1 MNWLRMI
8 GLSAAVTAGPI
19 VASEYILLRHALLSA
34 QQEVHAVAEAYLE
47 RAESAISEA
56 LSVLGSFKASGG
68 LDCSSANRSRFGLAA
83 MQANLIDQ
91 IGLADDGGT
100 LLCGEPMGALA
111 RPALL
116 PAAEAGDPSVV
127 IGILA
132 DQKGSRQAVVTLRA
146 DDHMRLVARLGDML
160 SSLHPGATYLKDRMN
175 VGVYLDDGARWY
187 NSGDGWLPTSEVDS
201 IGETIASE
209 RYPLR
214 VSVFASKAAALA
226 QVADLVMLV
235 YVFSL
240 LTGLGVFLLQLWSAW
255 RHSEGDILTRAV
267 QHGEFVPYYQP
278 VFDLYTGETMGC
290 EVLVR
295 WKRSDGTMVPPGQFL
310 PYAEATGLIRDITR
324 QLMHQVVE
332 DIADIYQ
339 RYPGLKASINLTAM
353 HFNDL
358 EIMDDIK
365 QIFGGRIRYEQ
376 LCFEVTEQNPLK
388 DLALSRAIIGRI
400 QALGASVALDDVGT
414 GHGGLAYLQKL
425 GVDIIKIDKMFIDNI
440 CTDHSSQT
448 IVDTL
453 VELGRQLGLGIIAEG
468 VERADQVEH
477 LKSIGVHAAQGY
489 IYSPPIPVVAYR
501 DLTLKSV
508 RQMAS
513 QPTAKP
519 TVAPNGEIG
528 VTVDPAMEYGEDIDK
543 ERRIA

>member
-1 MNWLRMI
+1 MNWLRII

-19 VASEYILLRHALLSA
+19 VASEYILSRHALLSA

-47 RAESAISEA
+47 QAEGAISEA

-83 MQANLIDQ
+83 MEANLIDQ

-132 DQKGSRQAVVTLRA
+132 DQKGGRQAVVTLRT

-160 SSLHPGATYLKDRMN
+160 SSLHPGATYLKGRMN

-187 NSGDGWLPTSEVDS
+187 SRDGWLPTSEVDS

-235 YVFSL
+235 YVFSM

-528 VTVDPAMEYGEDIDK
+528 ETVDPAIEYGEDIDK